1 MADDKIYNKYGKIVT
16 MMDDLQSAGC
26 FEATYSQP
34 VYRLVVTGPNGSG
47 KDSFINSI
55 LGFPFLP
62 PNCRSKR
69 QMEIRILH
77 TSEDVSPMVQIEEM
91 KKSFTHSNECSRNI
105 ADLQKATNDS
115 NQNMSIRLN
124 FTTNSSADLYI
135 ISTCE
140 DTNPYSKTLIR
151 EALAPSN
158 NFIILVMEAMT
169 LGDDRIQLRDHWF
182 NLIKTYDPELTRTLV
197 VLTKCDLLP
206 NNFNYNKLKNFLR
219 PSNEIFSPQYG
230 FVCVKSNFQSHL
242 EPADQ
247 ARLEREYF
255 CNHKVFQFLPINDY
269 FTMDTVGE
277 KITKWIWQT
286 NEFRKNLIFAYS
298 KMQERM
304 KFIEGELKIFG
315 NDIDFGSQSKELYLQ
330 SMLMVFCDTVEKTF
344 SGKCEDEEYN
354 LSNTKLNKIYVDFLC
369 NYIDHKPSV
378 SFKNSEII
386 DTIQKSEGGGMVGFP
401 SGDVISILLDKKM
414 EELRDELSDYFENV
428 YNIVSQL
435 FKNIISRYFSRFPK
449 ALHSIEELILSFF
462 DKEFNKTKE
471 LTTNLAEMN
480 FTYIYIDELSE
491 RYKSLIQKS
500 LIGRGNNNPNNPNN
514 NMNNN
519 PNQMNNNY
527 PFKENQDIS
536 FFKSIKDK
544 DSYYEGLANYV
555 KDLVNYI
562 YAEIIRSLRE
572 YIPKSTGNFF
582 IKSLKRNM
590 RFYLLQFI
598 SKNVEFS
605 QEFEEDQEVAQKRKY
620 YVEAQKKL
628 KKINKDIG
636 MDDQI
641 TKIVKEDNIK
651 TIDNIL
657 QSEGISAANN
667 DIQKEV
673 GNQSAKNLSYKANN
687 TNSKLFGIPP
697 KKEVIQPTKTIN
709 QNANKTITQSTKPST
724 NSSKTNLF
732 GPNPP
737 KTTTNAKDTS
747 NLFGNPSTT
756 TNKTTNT
763 KASSNLFGNPSTT
776 TNKTTNTK
784 ATNNLFGN
792 PSTTTNKNT
801 NTKATNNLFGT
812 PNQNQQARS
821 NNLFGNP
828 KTTPTQQQQKQQQQQ
843 NKDLNVSLK
852 MDPNQG
858 TITGVNVQGNIDP
871 KDAYNF
877 YQKNKQYMPSGQQMA
892 SGAQKGLNYYN
903 QANANN
909 NANNNTSTGN
919 KSSGGG
925 LASLF
930 GTGKK

>member
-1 MADDKIYNKYGKIVT
+1 
-16 MMDDLQSAGC
+16 
-26 FEATYSQP
+26 
-34 VYRLVVTGPNGSG
+34 
-47 KDSFINSI
+47 
-55 LGFPFLP
+55 
-62 PNCRSKR
+62 
-69 QMEIRILH
+69 
-77 TSEDVSPMVQIEEM
+77 
-91 KKSFTHSNECSRNI
+91 
-105 ADLQKATNDS
+105 
-115 NQNMSIRLN
+115 
-124 FTTNSSADLYI
+124 
-135 ISTCE
+135 
-140 DTNPYSKTLIR
+140 
-151 EALAPSN
+151 
-158 NFIILVMEAMT
+158 MEAAT
-169 LGDDRIQLRDHWF
+169 FGDDRVQLRDHWF
-182 NLIKTYDPELTRTLV
+182 NLIKTYDPELIRTIV

-219 PSNEIFSPQYG
+219 PSNEIFSPKYG

-269 FTMDTVGE
+269 FTIDTVGE

-298 KMQERM
+298 KLQERL
-304 KFIEGELKIFG
+304 KFIEDELKIFG

-354 LSNTKLNKIYVDFLC
+354 LSNTKLNKIYVDFLGA
-369 NYIDHKPSV
+369 YIDYKPSV

-401 SGDVISILLDKKM
+401 TGDVITILLDKKM
-414 EELRDELSDYFENV
+414 EELRDELSDYFDNV
-428 YNIVSQL
+428 YNNVNQL
-435 FKNIISRYFSRFPK
+435 FKNIINRYFSRFPK

-462 DKEFNKTKE
+462 DKEFNKTRE

-480 FTYIYIDELSE
+480 FTYLYIDELSDK
-491 RYKSLIQKS
+491 YKSLIQNS
-500 LIGRGNNNPNNPNN
+500 LLKRGYNNPNNPNN

-519 PNQMNNNY
+519 PNQMDNNY
-527 PFKENQDIS
+527 PFKENKDIS

-544 DSYYEGLANYV
+544 DSYYEGLADYV
-555 KDLVNYI
+555 KSLVDYI

-620 YVEAQKKL
+620 YVDSQKKL

-673 GNQSAKNLSYKANN
+673 GNQSAKNLSYKQNN
-687 TNSKLFGIPP
+687 ANSKLFGVPP
-697 KKEVIQPTKTIN
+697 KKETLQPKKTVN
-709 QNANKTITQSTKPST
+709 PNTKPQLSQT
-724 NSSKTNLF
+724 VKPNTSSSKTNLF
-732 GPNPP
+732 GNQP
-737 KTTTNAKDTS
+737 
-747 NLFGNPSTT
+747 
-756 TNKTTNT
+756 
-763 KASSNLFGNPSTT
+763 T

-792 PSTTTNKNT
+792 PKPTNQNNT
-801 NTKATNNLFGT
+801 KAANNLFGNPKPTNQNNTKATNNLFGT
-812 PNQNQQARS
+812 PNQNQQNR
-821 NNLFGNP
+821 NTNLFGNP
-828 KTTPTQQQQKQQQQQ
+828 KQTTTPSQQQQKTQNQQQ

-852 MDPNQG
+852 LDPNQG

-877 YQKNKQYMPSGQQMA
+877 YQKNKQYMPSGQQML
-892 SGAQKGLNYYN
+892 SGAQTGMNYYN

-909 NANNNTSTGN
+909 NNTTGT
-919 KSSGGG
+919 KSNPGG

-930 GTGKK
+930 GTVKK

>member
-26 FEATYSQP
+26 FDATYSQP

-55 LGFPFLP
+55 LGYPFLP
-62 PNCRSKR
+62 PNCRTKR

-91 KKSFTHSNECSRNI
+91 KKSFTHNNECSRNI

-158 NFIILVMEAMT
+158 NFIILVMEAAT
-169 LGDDRIQLRDHWF
+169 LGDDRIMLRDHWF
-182 NLIKTYDPELTRTLV
+182 NLIKTYDPELIRTIV

-219 PSNEIFSPQYG
+219 PSNEIFSPKYG
-230 FVCVKSNFQSHL
+230 FVCVKSNFQAHL

-269 FTMDTVGE
+269 FTIDTVGE

-298 KMQERM
+298 KLQDRM
-304 KFIEGELKIFG
+304 KFIEEELKIFG

-369 NYIDHKPSV
+369 SYINYKPSV

-401 SGDVISILLDKKM
+401 SGDVITILLDKKM
-414 EELRDELSDYFENV
+414 EELRDELSDYFDNV
-428 YNIVSQL
+428 YNLVNQL
-435 FKNIISRYFSRFPK
+435 FKNIINRYFSRFPK

-462 DKEFNKTKE
+462 DKEFNKTRE

-480 FTYIYIDELSE
+480 FTYLYIDELSE
-491 RYKSLIQKS
+491 RYKTLIQNS
-500 LIGRGNNNPNNPNN
+500 LLKRGYNNPN

-519 PNQMNNNY
+519 SNQKDNNY
-527 PFKENQDIS
+527 PFKENKDIS

-544 DSYYEGLANYV
+544 DSYYEGLADYV
-555 KDLVNYI
+555 KSLVDYI

-620 YVEAQKKL
+620 YVDSQKKL

-641 TKIVKEDNIK
+641 TKIVKEDHIK

-673 GNQSAKNLSYKANN
+673 GNQSAKNLSYKPSNPS
-687 TNSKLFGIPP
+687 SKLFGIPP
-697 KKEVIQPTKTIN
+697 QKEASQPKKAVNPTAKQQLSQTIKPNTSSTKT
-709 QNANKTITQSTKPST
+709 T
-724 NSSKTNLF
+724 
-732 GPNPP
+732 
-737 KTTTNAKDTS
+737 
-747 NLFGNPSTT
+747 NLFGNPQ
-756 TNKTTNT
+756 
-763 KASSNLFGNPSTT
+763 PT

-784 ATNNLFGN
+784 ATNNLFGK
-792 PSTTTNKNT
+792 PQSTNKNT
-801 NTKATNNLFGT
+801 NTKATNNLFGNPQPTNKNTNTQATNNLFGT
-812 PNQNQQARS
+812 PTQNQQNRS
-821 NNLFGNP
+821 TNLFGNP
-828 KTTPTQQQQKQQQQQ
+828 KTTTPSPPQQKQQPQPNQQQ
-843 NKDLNVSLK
+843 QTTDLNVSLK

-858 TITGVNVQGNIDP
+858 TITGVNVQGNVDP

-877 YQKNKQYMPSGQQMA
+877 YQKNKQYMPSGQQML
-892 SGAQKGLNYYN
+892 SGAQKGVAFYN
-903 QANANN
+903 QT
-909 NANNNTSTGN
+909 NANNNTNNNTGN
-919 KSSGGG
+919 KSSGGGG

>member
-1 MADDKIYNKYGKIVT
+1 MADDKIFNKYGKIVT
-16 MMDDLQSAGC
+16 MMDDLQTAGC
-26 FEATYSQP
+26 FDATYSQP

-91 KKSFTHSNECSRNI
+91 KKSFTHHNECSRNI

-124 FTTNSSADLYI
+124 FTTNQSADLYI

-140 DTNPYSKTLIR
+140 DSNPYSKTLIR
-151 EALAPSN
+151 EALAPSS
-158 NFIILVMEAMT
+158 NFIILVMEAAT
-169 LGDDRIQLRDHWF
+169 FGDDRVQLRDHWF
-182 NLIKTYDPELTRTLV
+182 NLIKTYDPELIRTIV

-219 PSNEIFSPQYG
+219 PSNEIFSPKYG

-269 FTMDTVGE
+269 FTIDTVGE

-298 KMQERM
+298 KLQERL
-304 KFIEGELKIFG
+304 KFIEDELKIFG

-354 LSNTKLNKIYVDFLC
+354 LSNTKLNKIYVDFLGA
-369 NYIDHKPSV
+369 YIDYKPSV

-401 SGDVISILLDKKM
+401 TGDVITILLDKKM
-414 EELRDELSDYFENV
+414 EELRDELSDYFDNV
-428 YNIVSQL
+428 YNNVNQL
-435 FKNIISRYFSRFPK
+435 FKNIINRYFSRFPK

-462 DKEFNKTKE
+462 DKEFNKTRE

-480 FTYIYIDELSE
+480 FTYLYIDELSDK
-491 RYKSLIQKS
+491 YKSLIQNS
-500 LIGRGNNNPNNPNN
+500 LLKRGYNNPNNPNN

-519 PNQMNNNY
+519 PNQMDNNY
-527 PFKENQDIS
+527 PFKENKDIS

-544 DSYYEGLANYV
+544 DSYYEGLADYV
-555 KDLVNYI
+555 KSLVDYI

-620 YVEAQKKL
+620 YVDSQKKL

-673 GNQSAKNLSYKANN
+673 GNQSAKNLSYKQNN
-687 TNSKLFGIPP
+687 ANSKLFGVPP
-697 KKEVIQPTKTIN
+697 KKETLQPKKTVN
-709 QNANKTITQSTKPST
+709 PNTKPQLSQT
-724 NSSKTNLF
+724 VKPNTSSSKTNLF
-732 GPNPP
+732 GNQP
-737 KTTTNAKDTS
+737 
-747 NLFGNPSTT
+747 
-756 TNKTTNT
+756 
-763 KASSNLFGNPSTT
+763 T

-792 PSTTTNKNT
+792 PKPTNQNNT
-801 NTKATNNLFGT
+801 KAANNLFGNPKPTNQNNTKATNNLFGT
-812 PNQNQQARS
+812 PNQNQQNR
-821 NNLFGNP
+821 NTNLFGNP
-828 KTTPTQQQQKQQQQQ
+828 KQTTTPSQQQQKTQNQQQ

-852 MDPNQG
+852 LDPNQG

-877 YQKNKQYMPSGQQMA
+877 YQKNKQYMPSGQQML
-892 SGAQKGLNYYN
+892 SGAQTGMNYYN

-909 NANNNTSTGN
+909 NNTTGT
-919 KSSGGG
+919 KSNPGG

-930 GTGKK
+930 GTVKK